1 MIKRDVI
8 IVGAGIS
15 GSVCAAYLAKRGVDV
30 LLLEKE
36 AFPRDKACGD
46 LLREGIV
53 THLSK
58 LDLFDKVDEI
68 GTLIR
73 RLHIISPNGSECV
86 LPYEAYA
93 VPRYQ
98 IDDLLVQAAIKRG
111 AEFRDNCK
119 VKSLIV
125 EDGNVAGVH
134 VRERGVEFDLYS
146 KLVIL
151 ADGVGAL
158 APKEEKAKSSKFISS
173 GHYVGERAYFAGI
186 NLEEALSKGQYD
198 SYGVFGFHK
207 NLVGGYYW
215 IMPSGTNGTTDGYCN
230 VGIIRDSN
238 VSPDVNADDIFADL
252 IKSNKR
258 IASLFINA
266 EKVSPWKTAT
276 INDIANEA
284 HYAGN
289 GYLVI
294 GNARSIMMPLLKDG
308 TSAAADMGEVAAYVA
323 KEAIDA
329 EDVTKASL
337 EQAIGSKLDIDDER
351 LRFEKLTNETL
362 YDSPTIDRMI
372 GRIVNNPSHSKKVIG
387 EIFG

>member
-15 GSVCAAYLAKRGVDV
+15 GSVCAAYLAKSGVDV
-30 LLLEKE
+30 LLLDKE

-73 RLHIISPNGSECV
+73 RLHIISHNGSECV

-119 VKSLIV
+119 VRDLIV
-125 EDGNVAGVH
+125 EDGNITGVH
-134 VRERGVEFDLYS
+134 VRERGVEFNLYA

-151 ADGVGAL
+151 ADGTGTL
-158 APKEEKAKSSKFISS
+158 APKTAKNSASKFISA

-186 NLEEALSKGQYD
+186 NLEEALNKGQYN

-207 NLVGGYYW
+207 SLVGGYYW
-215 IMPSGTNGTTDGYCN
+215 VMPSGTSGASEGYCN
-230 VGIIRDSN
+230 VGILRDPN
-238 VSPDVNADDIFADL
+238 ASPDVSADDVFADL
-252 IKSNKR
+252 IKTNKR
-258 IASLFINA
+258 IASLFIDA
-266 EKVSPWKTAT
+266 EKVSPWKHASVS
-276 INDIANEA
+276 DIVTSPNRT
-284 HYAGN
+284 GN
-289 GYLVI
+289 GYMVI
-294 GNARSIMMPLLKDG
+294 GNAASIMMPLMRDG
-308 TSAAADMGEVAAYVA
+308 TSAAADMGEIVAHVA

-329 EDVTKASL
+329 NDFTEAYL
-337 EQAIGSKLDIDDER
+337 EQGISDKLDIDDER

-372 GRIVNNPSHSKKVIG
+372 GRIVNNPSHSKKVIR

>member
-1 MIKRDVI
+1 
-8 IVGAGIS
+8 
-15 GSVCAAYLAKRGVDV
+15 
-30 LLLEKE
+30 
-36 AFPRDKACGD
+36 
-46 LLREGIV
+46 
-53 THLSK
+53 
-58 LDLFDKVDEI
+58 
-68 GTLIR
+68 
-73 RLHIISPNGSECV
+73 
-86 LPYEAYA
+86 
-93 VPRYQ
+93 
-98 IDDLLVQAAIKRG
+98 
-111 AEFRDNCK
+111 
-119 VKSLIV
+119 
-125 EDGNVAGVH
+125 
-134 VRERGVEFDLYS
+134 
-146 KLVIL
+146 
-151 ADGVGAL
+151 
-158 APKEEKAKSSKFISS
+158 
-173 GHYVGERAYFAGI
+173 
-186 NLEEALSKGQYD
+186 
-198 SYGVFGFHK
+198 
-207 NLVGGYYW
+207 
-215 IMPSGTNGTTDGYCN
+215 MPSGTNGTTDGYCN

-266 EKVSPWKTAT
+266 EKVSPWKTDT